1 VTATVD
7 ATALRAATDSVP
19 LVIAGELAPSA
30 SGRSIP
36 TVNPATGRVI
46 AEVAAATTA
55 DVDRAVRAAHTAQR
69 AWARMRPAQRAKLML
84 RFAELID
91 AHRDALAR
99 LQSTDMGKPIQESTG
114 IDLPIMIETLE
125 YFAGLVTKI
134 EGRTTPA
141 PGRFLNYTLREPVG
155 VVGAITPWNFPAVQ
169 AIWKIAPALATGNAI
184 VLKPAQLAPLV
195 PVALGEL
202 ALQAGLPSG
211 LVNVLP
217 GRGSELGEALVTHPL
232 VGKVTFTGSTEV
244 GQQIGRMAA
253 DRLITASLELGGK
266 SALVAFADTAAE
278 DIAALAF
285 SAMYSNQ
292 GETCTAA
299 SRLLVERPIYDE
311 VVALL
316 EQRAR
321 MARVGD
327 PLDAATEI
335 GPLISEG
342 HRRSVHDYVLSG
354 AAEGARLVAGDGPI
368 ERDGLA
374 GGFFYSPTLF
384 ADVEVSMQIAR
395 EEIFGPVLSVLPFE
409 GEAAAVEMANDTV
422 YGLAAGVF
430 TRDVGRALRMAQA
443 LDAGNVWIN
452 SWGVLNPASP
462 YRGFRES
469 GYGSDL
475 GLSAVESFTKEK
487 SVWAR
492 LG

>member
-1 VTATVD
+1 METTTLQAT
-7 ATALRAATDSVP
+7 TDSVP
-19 LVIAGELAPSA
+19 LVIAGELAPST

-36 TVNPATGRVI
+36 SINPATGRPI
-46 AEVAAATTA
+46 ADVAEATTA
-55 DVDRAVRAAHTAQR
+55 DVDRAVRAAHVAQR
-69 AWARMRPAQRAKLML
+69 TWARMRPVQRARLML

-91 AHRDALAR
+91 AHRDTLAQ
-99 LQSTDMGKPIQESTG
+99 LQSTDMGKPIQESSG
-114 IDLPIMIETLE
+114 IDLPIMIETVE

-202 ALQAGLPSG
+202 ALQAGLPPG

-217 GRGSELGEALVTHPL
+217 GRGSDLGEALVKHPL

-321 MARVGD
+321 KARVGD

-354 AAEGARLVAGDGPI
+354 SAEGARLVTGDGPL
-368 ERDGLA
+368 RGDGLTE
-374 GGFFYSPTLF
+374 GFYYSPTLF
-384 ADVEVSMQIAR
+384 ADVDASMRIAQEEV
-395 EEIFGPVLSVLPFE
+395 FGPVLSVLPFE
-409 GEAAAVEMANDTV
+409 GEAAAIELANDTV

-475 GLSAVESFTKEK
+475 GLSAIESFTKEK